1 MHTRLVHECCV
12 DRVDKGKRPRFA
24 EAFSM
29 SSTSLGLCMSGT
41 HEHEA
46 DASFRERSGQRCYQ
60 SCELFSTT
68 PVVFPAPSFFQS
80 NVLAT
85 QHVGGDLPY
94 RSLQNSPVRVGAQSK
109 MEQGKDTTQVAQ
121 HPGVV
126 RTCWH
131 RQSRSRGVGSR
142 WAAGGSLLWTRLSGC
157 QAKVTRL
164 FRCCK
169 YVLEVRLRP
178 K

>member
-12 DRVDKGKRPRFA
+12 DRVDKGKRP

-94 RSLQNSPVRVGAQSK
+94 RSLQNSPVRVGAQQNGTW
-109 MEQGKDTTQVAQ
+109 QGHDASGAAPRRCQNLLAQ
-121 HPGVV
+121 TEPKS
-126 RTCWH
+126 W
-131 RQSRSRGVGSR
+131 SREPLGR
-142 WAAGGSLLWTRLSGC
+142 WWVTFVD
-157 QAKVTRL
+157 QA
-164 FRCCK
+164 FRM
-169 YVLEVRLRP
+169 P
-178 K
+178 S